1 VRDPRWEL
9 GSDRAPTTVTLVGE
23 EADMA
28 GQATDRGGQIGEG
41 VGLSADLLE
50 KLHRELL
57 QRADLD
63 EGGRNI
69 GGPISHG
76 IDPFFSS

>member
-1 VRDPRWEL
+1 VRDTRWGL
-9 GSDRAPTTVTLVGE
+9 GSDQAPTAVALVGE

-28 GQATDRGGQIGEG
+28 GQPSKRRREVGEG

-50 KLHRELL
+50 KLHGELL

-63 EGGRNI
+63 EGGRNV
-69 GGPISHG
+69 GGPISHR